1 VLFSGCVPL
10 AKSGSTKEHE
20 TKPNLHETKFASA
33 TPEPTQLTKPEP
45 LMTTIKHGYAN
56 VNGIRLHYAE
66 TGSGDNLVIL
76 LHGFPEF
83 WYSWR
88 KQLIALSAEFHAV
101 APDMRGYNLSDK
113 PARIEDY
120 KIDKLA
126 DDVVGL
132 MDHFGA
138 AKAMIVGHDWGAGV
152 AWAVAQKYPERV
164 AKLAVLQ
171 VPILAAWR
179 ANLTFKQFL
188 RSWYMFFFQ
197 LPRVPEWLIRLRN
210 LDALNK
216 TFQERVGRKGS
227 FTDEEVELYKEAARQ
242 PGALTAAINYY
253 RANVFDRFFSKRSA
267 PSTKGNRPR
276 VRVPTLF
283 IYGEQ
288 DFAIIPETVK
298 DLDKYIDGE
307 YRELRIP
314 DSGHWVQNEAP
325 EEVNNALLEF
335 LRSETRPATRAQTNG

>member
-1 VLFSGCVPL
+1 
-10 AKSGSTKEHE
+10 
-20 TKPNLHETKFASA
+20 
-33 TPEPTQLTKPEP
+33 
-45 LMTTIKHGYAN
+45 MTTINHGYAE

-66 TGSGDNLVIL
+66 TGGGENLVIL

-83 WYSWR
+83 WYSWK
-88 KQLIALSAEFHAV
+88 KQLDVLSSGFHAV

-113 PARIEDY
+113 PSRIEDY
-120 KIDKLA
+120 TIDKLA
-126 DDVVGL
+126 ADVIGL

-138 AKAMIVGHDWGAGV
+138 AKAAVVGHDWGAGV

-164 AKLAVLQ
+164 SKLVVLQ
-171 VPILAAWR
+171 VPLLSTWR
-179 ANLTFKQFL
+179 ANLSFKQVR

-197 LPRVPEWLIRLRN
+197 LPRIPEWVIRRGN
-210 LDALNK
+210 LEALNK

-242 PGALTAAINYY
+242 PGALTGAINYY
-253 RANVFDRFFSKRSA
+253 RANVFERFFKKSESSGER
-267 PSTKGNRPR
+267 GYR
-276 VRVPTLF
+276 VQVPTLF

-288 DFAIIPETVK
+288 DFAILPETVK
-298 DLDKYIDGE
+298 GLDKYIDAE

-325 EEVNNALLEF
+325 DEVNAALLDF
-335 LRSETRPATRAQTNG
+335 LGSKTEPSTLAQTNV